1 MNDDISERFA
11 RLESHIAHLEHQ
23 VEELNGVV
31 VEQDKVIERM
41 RKQMQLHARTLETAE
56 IDRVKATNPKPP
68 HH

>member
-1 MNDDISERFA
+1 MSEEYSERFA

-31 VEQDKVIERM
+31 IEQGKLIERL
-41 RKQMQLHARTLETAE
+41 RKQVQLQAQSIENSLIEQT
-56 IDRVKATNPKPP
+56 KANNSKPP